1 MQQLLLVLV
10 LISAAANYV
19 LYKERDSLQQE
30 IVILESNQEKL
41 ELAVKEQQE
50 SLQQMEA
57 QAEKQADALLAMQAR
72 NQEIVEDM
80 NRYLDIFKRHNLNQL
95 ASAKPGLIEKR
106 FNSGTKKIFETIEND
121 SKTLENFN
129 N

>member
-30 IVILESNQEKL
+30 IVILESNQEQLK
-41 ELAVKEQQE
+41 LAVKEQQE

-72 NQEIVEDM
+72 NQEIAEDM

>member
-1 MQQLLLVLV
+1 MQQLLMILV

-19 LYKERDSLQQE
+19 LYTERNSLQQE
-30 IVILESNQEKL
+30 IVILEGNQEKL

-50 SLQQMEA
+50 SLQQMEV
-57 QAEKQADALLAMQAR
+57 QAEKQADALLVMQAR
-72 NQEIVEDM
+72 NQEIAEDM

-121 SKTLENFN
+121 SKTLEQIN

>member
-72 NQEIVEDM
+72 NQEIAEDM

>member
-1 MQQLLLVLV
+1 MQQLLMILVLV
-10 LISAAANYV
+10 SAAANYV
-19 LYKERDSLQQE
+19 LYTERNSLQQE
-30 IVILESNQEKL
+30 IVILEGNQEKL

-72 NQEIVEDM
+72 NQEIAEDM

-121 SKTLENFN
+121 SKTLEQIN